1 VKKIVKILKDYVNM
15 HSFSIIQKLY
25 RVSVLLVLLLVVSCF
40 TVDTASAQIKVEDG
54 KMFFG
59 PELVD
64 FYDLSLKISE
74 FSKVNVII
82 SDKIK
87 SKGKFYVLI
96 PDGMNPDEAWQNY
109 LSILGTMGV
118 TFKTVGQYKTAADST
133 FMARLPAKVYI
144 QDMPKEDTSQPH
156 VTVLY
161 TVNNIDTAEATK
173 FIAQFKTKE
182 GKIFSF
188 ENKMIFVELQTHLPR
203 LLNLL
208 KEIDSAPSKSKI
220 YYWAAKNS
228 PIDDVSSIVE
238 QLFLSKKSEVIG
250 LEKIVT
256 DERTNGMFI
265 IGDEEVCK
273 NVLQLLPRLDI
284 GLDQVTRMEVIFL
297 QFAKAEEMLTTLNQ
311 ITNTR
316 GRKSSKKHDF
326 GDDLSM
332 NLTVDK
338 SNNAIVVVGSPRGI
352 KEIKRLVKKLD
363 RFPRQILMEVVV
375 LEVTIG
381 DDNNTGVALTGARNV
396 GYDDTTV
403 VGGSNFGALNSIAID
418 PTSLM
423 GVAFGVRGPDVTG
436 SGDGY
441 NLGMDF
447 PKFSVLVRMLQQNSN
462 VDVISNPYLMGMDAE
477 DAEIIVGSNIPFVT
491 GTSRDSNN
499 NPILSIQ
506 RQDVAMTLKLKPS
519 INEKGRVKIK
529 IEVGLEDLASMSETM
544 GPTTTKR
551 AIKTTVMGSNG
562 SRIAIGGL
570 LRENEIEDT
579 EKVPVLGELPIL
591 GHLFRNT
598 KNAKAKTNL
607 MVVITPHIL
616 NDPEDIRRVFKKKLK
631 DRSEYIREMYGEE
644 SEQYDIREGYHD
656 RVGVVEIIHQVIL
669 EQKSGLNGYEQEQM
683 IIITPLD
690 VSTDKVDDEI
700 SGDDV
705 EYNPPPPP
713 EEDYIKPAPP
723 EQN

>member
-1 VKKIVKILKDYVNM
+1 M

-381 DDNNTGVALTGARNV
+381 DDDNTGVALTGARNV